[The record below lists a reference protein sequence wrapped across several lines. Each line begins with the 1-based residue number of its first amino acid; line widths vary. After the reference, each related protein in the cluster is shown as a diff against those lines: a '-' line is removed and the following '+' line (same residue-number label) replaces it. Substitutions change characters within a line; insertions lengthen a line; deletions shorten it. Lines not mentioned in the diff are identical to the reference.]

1 MEIFYVIVG
10 GGNCVGRFHLKIKNA
25 TKDKKKRLKHWKN
38 PSLKWQRPLKNLLLI
53 IASDTRVE

>member
-1 MEIFYVIVG
+1 MLEDFV
-10 GGNCVGRFHLKIKNA
+10 LKIKNV
-25 TKDKKKRLKHWKN
+25 TKDKAGIEEVKTQKN